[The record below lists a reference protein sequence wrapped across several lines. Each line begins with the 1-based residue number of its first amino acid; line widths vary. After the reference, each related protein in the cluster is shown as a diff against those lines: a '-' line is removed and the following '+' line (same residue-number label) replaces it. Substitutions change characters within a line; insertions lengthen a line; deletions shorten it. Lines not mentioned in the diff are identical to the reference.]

1 MLKTLVQN
9 KTAFCTFYAANA
21 SLKTILHLETLQLF
35 PHWCFG
41 YHFLQKYVM
50 PCGPYL
56 SRECVWCLYSSTI
69 VTQILNLSC
78 HNQQFRS
85 QLAKKNSLG
94 PLEHLVEACFFSK
107 TVASNFHCCLFSTRY
122 FDKVN
127 KNMKGK
133 LTHFYRR
140 PASFL

>member
-1 MLKTLVQN
+1 M
-9 KTAFCTFYAANA
+9 
-21 SLKTILHLETLQLF
+21 HLETPQLF
-35 PHWCFG
+35 LHYCFG

-50 PCGPYL
+50 PLGPCL

-69 VTQILNLSC
+69 VTQILNLSW

-127 KNMKGK
+127 KTWKESLRIFTDDLPIFFRLNRKFKIMHKAVVVK
-133 LTHFYRR
+133 
-140 PASFL
+140 